1 MKNLIQLPAEF
12 DYNLLM
18 YALKDYRKPRD
29 KIRNL
34 IKTRDII
41 RVKKGI
47 YVLGAEYGKP
57 YNKYVLANMLY
68 GPSYITAQTALS
80 YWGLIPERVELMIST
95 TFKRKKSFSTPVG
108 NFSYL
113 CCKKPAYNIGVKL
126 ENVGDDKKILI
137 ASSEKALCDLVSFQH
152 HLHTREDV
160 KEFLALLR
168 LDDDFFENYDH
179 FLLEEINRAY
189 GKPSVRYLAAFLKET
204 HV

>member
-34 IKTRDII
+34 IKSQDII

-57 YNKYVLANMLY
+57 YNKYVLANMIY

-80 YWGLIPERVELMIST
+80 YWGLIPERVELMISI

-113 CCKKPAYNIGVKL
+113 YCKKQAYNIGVKL
-126 ENVGDDKKILI
+126 ENVGDGKKILI
-137 ASSEKALCDLVSFQH
+137 ASPEKALCDLFAFQH
-152 HLHTREDV
+152 HLHTRKDV
-160 KEFLALLR
+160 KEFLELLR
-168 LDDDFFENYDH
+168 LDDDFFESYNP
-179 FLLEEINRAY
+179 FLLEEINLAY
-189 GKPSVRYLAAFLKET
+189 GKPGVRQLTAFLKDAY
-204 HV
+204 V